1 MQLIRKLSKPKLVNG
16 AEISGP
22 ELADL
27 IERMVAALNSRDIPT
42 AGSILEHF
50 NKDLIHKVFHE
61 AFNARIGRLSIWS
74 VARQQAADWFGLPCS
89 SQSSTQQSWRGRC
102 CRWN

>member
-1 MQLIRKLSKPKLVNG
+1 MASLLQLVQGLSKPKLVSG

-22 ELADL
+22 ELASL

-50 NKDLIHKVFHE
+50 NKDLIQKV
-61 AFNARIGRLSIWS
+61 ASSCYAMLRCPTLY
-74 VARQQAADWFGLPCS
+74 QALPRHS
-89 SQSSTQQSWRGRC
+89 AVLRHALILLIES
-102 CRWN
+102 

>member
-1 MQLIRKLSKPKLVNG
+1 MSTALFKGTDDCKCLQLIQGLSKPKVVNG
-16 AEISGP
+16 HEITGP

-50 NKDLIHKVFHE
+50 NKDLIQKVT
-61 AFNARIGRLSIWS
+61 AGI
-74 VARQQAADWFGLPCS
+74 VALWQTTLHS
-89 SQSSTQQSWRGRC
+89 
-102 CRWN
+102 

>member
-1 MQLIRKLSKPKLVNG
+1 MQVIWKMSKPKMVNG
-16 AEISGP
+16 AELSGA

-50 NKDLIHKVFHE
+50 NKDLIQKV
-61 AFNARIGRLSIWS
+61 LSPS
-74 VARQQAADWFGLPCS
+74 LS
-89 SQSSTQQSWRGRC
+89 S
-102 CRWN
+102 